1 MALNDAE
8 CQRNRVAPPCSSL
21 AVSVM
26 QLRLQS
32 HFGASES
39 LISYISWQ
47 ELDTT
52 EQLTEQK
59 QQSVAHVPFLKRKRR
74 QGEGGV

>member
-1 MALNDAE
+1 
-8 CQRNRVAPPCSSL
+8 
-21 AVSVM
+21 M